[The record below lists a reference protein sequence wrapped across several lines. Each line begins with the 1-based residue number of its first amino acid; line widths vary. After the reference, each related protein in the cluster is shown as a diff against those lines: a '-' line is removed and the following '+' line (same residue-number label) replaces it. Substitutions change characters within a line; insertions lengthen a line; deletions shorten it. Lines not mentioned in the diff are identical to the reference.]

1 MADPVTIRWIY
12 PAGSPTMTGLPMSAD
27 HRGLTE
33 EDVIAGGGWHRGYAR
48 VLAVASDADYG
59 FAVVDGN
66 GDGAE
71 LEAET
76 WKWDSGNWVGASS
89 SGAGPLD
96 HLGPLQAGGQ
106 IGDAY
111 FAYGRA
117 PGRQE
122 ITISFDGHPHPVPV
136 SPHGVWAFIKI
147 RTSAAKDSAHRRLDQ

>member
-1 MADPVTIRWIY
+1 
-12 PAGSPTMTGLPMSAD
+12 MTGLPMPAD

-48 VLAVASDADYG
+48 VLAVASYADFG

-76 WKWDSGNWVGASS
+76 WQWDGGNWAGAGT

-96 HLGPLQAGGQ
+96 HLGPLHAGGQ
-106 IGDAY
+106 IGGAY
-111 FAYGRA
+111 FAYGRGA
-117 PGRQE
+117 GRPE
-122 ITISFDGHPHPVPV
+122 ITISRRREPDQRV
-136 SPHGVWAFIKI
+136 SAPARQHA
-147 RTSAAKDSAHRRLDQ
+147 R

>member
-1 MADPVTIRWIY
+1 VDLPGRLPDDDGLAD
-12 PAGSPTMTGLPMSAD
+12 ASD

-96 HLGPLQAGGQ
+96 HLGPLQPGGQ

-117 PGRQE
+117 PGRPE
-122 ITISFDGHPHPVPV
+122 ITITFDGHPHQVPV
-136 SPHGVWAFIKI
+136 SSYGVWAFIKI
-147 RTSAAKDSAHRRLDQ
+147 RTSPAGQGFRCPMA

>member
-1 MADPVTIRWIY
+1 M
-12 PAGSPTMTGLPMSAD
+12 PAEHP
-27 HRGLTE
+27 GLTE
-33 EDVIAGGGWHRGYAR
+33 EEVIARGGWHPGYAR
-48 VLAVASDADYG
+48 VLAVASDGDYG

-76 WKWDSGNWVGASS
+76 WIWDGGHWAGASS

-96 HLGPLQAGGQ
+96 HLGPLQTGGQ

-117 PGRQE
+117 PGRRE
-122 ITISFDGHPHPVPV
+122 IIISFDIHDARIAVLLGN
-136 SPHGVWAFIKI
+136 
-147 RTSAAKDSAHRRLDQ
+147 L

>member
-1 MADPVTIRWIY
+1 MP
-12 PAGSPTMTGLPMSAD
+12 PD

-33 EDVIAGGGWHRGYAR
+33 EDVIARGGWHPGYAR
-48 VLAVASDADYG
+48 VLAVASGGDYG

-76 WKWDSGNWVGASS
+76 WVWDGGIWVSGNS

-96 HLGPLQAGGQ
+96 RLGPLQTGGQ
-106 IGDAY
+106 IGDAH

-117 PGRQE
+117 PGRRE
-122 ITISFDGHPHPVPV
+122 ITISFDGHSHQVPV
-136 SPHGVWAFIKI
+136 SQAGVWAFIKI
-147 RTSAAKDSAHRRLDQ
+147 RASPAGRGFRPPMP